1 MATLIKLTDTEI
13 GAVIERVLG
22 DRWRDVGYD
31 HADVVSEDDVYGE
44 PALSVTAW
52 LKPGSPSIP
61 VDLYSSSLLDLRDAI
76 RAEGEE
82 RYAYVRLGR
91 PDDPVVEDDHSDKP

>member
-1 MATLIKLTDTEI
+1 MASLIKLTDIEI
-13 GAVIERVLG
+13 GTIVDCVLG

-31 HADVVSEDDVYGE
+31 HAVVVSEDDVYGE

-52 LKPGSPSIP
+52 LKPGSPIIP
-61 VDLYSSSLLDLRDAI
+61 VDLYSHSLLDLRDAI
-76 RAEGEE
+76 RAEGED

-91 PDDPVVEDDHSDKP
+91 PDDPVVEDDHSEKP